1 MATVAAT
8 ATAHRTAEQERLR
21 RKQRLAATLRLFAE
35 RGFDEGVGGH
45 VTARDPER
53 TDHFWINP
61 LAVHFGHIRVSDLLL
76 VGPDGAVVH
85 GEGGI
90 NPAGFAIHSA
100 VHAARPDAVAAAH
113 THSTHGR
120 AFATLGRPLTPI
132 TQDACAFFD
141 DHAVHH
147 AFSGVVTDAE
157 EAERIAIT
165 LGPRKAVILRNHGL
179 LTVGG
184 TVQEAAWW
192 FLTMDRSCQV
202 QLAADA
208 AGEPYVIDDESA
220 RKTYATMGTPEMGR
234 LNFRP
239 LYADIVR
246 RHPDL
251 LD

>member
-1 MATVAAT
+1 MAKGQSHRPARTV
-8 ATAHRTAEQERLR
+8 EEERLR
-21 RKQRLAATLRLFAE
+21 RKQRLAATFRLFAE

-61 LAVHFGHIRVSDLLL
+61 LAVHFAHIRVSDLLL
-76 VGPDGAVVH
+76 VAPDGTVVE
-85 GEGGI
+85 GEGRI

-100 VHAARPDAVAAAH
+100 VHAARRDAVAAAH
-113 THSTHGR
+113 THSLHGR
-120 AFATLGRPLTPI
+120 AFAALGRPLLPI
-132 TQDACAFFD
+132 TQDSCAFFE
-141 DHAVHH
+141 DHAVHGD
-147 AFSGVVTDAE
+147 FSGVVTDRE
-157 EAERIAIT
+157 EGERIAES
-165 LGPRKAVILRNHGL
+165 LGSFKAVILRNHGL

-184 TVQEAAWW
+184 TVEEAAWW

-202 QLAADA
+202 QLLAEA
-208 AGEPYVIDDESA
+208 AGEPHLIDPASA
-220 RKTYATMGTPEMGR
+220 RHTYGTIGTPEMGR
-234 LNFRP
+234 FNFRP